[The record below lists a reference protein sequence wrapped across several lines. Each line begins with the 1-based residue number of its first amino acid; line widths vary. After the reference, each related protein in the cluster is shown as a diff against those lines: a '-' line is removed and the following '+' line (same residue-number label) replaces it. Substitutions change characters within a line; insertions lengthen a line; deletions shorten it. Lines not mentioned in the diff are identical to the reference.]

1 MLGYDGIKDAM
12 EDIAAMRASAPSPV
26 PPPSAAP
33 PDEVPGSAL
42 TRCLMATLPPE
53 CAAALE
59 ALGTDQKDELGEYE
73 KEASTLVGA
82 FVCLIDGSATEAE
95 VRLSLQNGPSGTAGR
110 HLPALALYDIAAAT
124 ENSKYPSKSL
134 PPWSKDKCE
143 KMLRAFLDHRQSDE
157 GPTSASASA
166 DAKVASLSALLP
178 IDTLMFMD
186 QGRTSFKEAFKN
198 CLRGLPGKLSPLT
211 INIVYPEAA
220 INGRRSEV
228 HGNVNGRGFMTLKQ
242 LEQVTVIQSE
252 QYQPP
257 LKRDNLHF
265 TGTTVGDSLLSV
277 GLPPLTDST
286 AWKVSVGEK
295 LKMLGPDSMYDTAAG
310 RHAEGPAPPR
320 LESSVEPFNFHSRLP
335 MLYAE
340 LIHRTDCKVVIDLTA
355 SDVNL
360 ALTCLLARKPY
371 VGVCHTSEHAKC
383 MNDRLKALVFAKF
396 YETGSPLYKPV
407 LAQLLQGAAPP
418 ELPGRRARVGTRAG
432 QNVRRRLNLDEE
444 PLDPDDPDE
453 TVLPEPDFEVS

>member
-1 MLGYDGIKDAM
+1 
-12 EDIAAMRASAPSPV
+12 
-26 PPPSAAP
+26 
-33 PDEVPGSAL
+33 
-42 TRCLMATLPPE
+42 MATLPPE
-53 CAAALE
+53 CVAALE
-59 ALGTDQKDELGEYE
+59 ALGTDQMDELGEYE

-82 FVCLIDGSATEAE
+82 FVCLIDGSAPEAE
-95 VRLSLQNGPSGTAGR
+95 VRLALQNGPSGTAGR
-110 HLPALALYDIAAAT
+110 HLPALALYDMAAAT

-143 KMLRAFLDHRQSDE
+143 KMIRAFLDHRQSAD
-157 GPTSASASA
+157 GPTSASASD

-198 CLRGLPGKLSPLT
+198 CRRGLPGKLSPLT
-211 INIVYPEAA
+211 INILYPEDA
-220 INGRRSEV
+220 IISRRSDT
-228 HGNVNGRGFMTLKQ
+228 HGMAQGRGFMTLRQ
-242 LEQVTVIQSE
+242 LEQVTIIQSE
-252 QYQPP
+252 LYQPP
-257 LKRDNLHF
+257 VKRENLHF
-265 TGTTVGDSLLSV
+265 PGTTVGDSLALV
-277 GLPPLTDST
+277 GLPSLTDST
-286 AWKVSVGEK
+286 AWRVSVGEK
-295 LKMLGPDSMYDTAAG
+295 LKMLGPDSMYDSAAG

-335 MLYAE
+335 SLYGE

-355 SDVNL
+355 SDGTL

-396 YETGSPLYKPV
+396 YEAGNPLYKPV
-407 LAQLLQGAAPP
+407 LAQLLQGVAPP

-432 QNVRRRLNLDEE
+432 RNVRRRLNPDDEE
-444 PLDPDDPDE
+444 PLDPNDPNDPCLSLTSAPDGF
-453 TVLPEPDFEVS
+453 TVASERLSTSGTSHLDRSDASYSFTF